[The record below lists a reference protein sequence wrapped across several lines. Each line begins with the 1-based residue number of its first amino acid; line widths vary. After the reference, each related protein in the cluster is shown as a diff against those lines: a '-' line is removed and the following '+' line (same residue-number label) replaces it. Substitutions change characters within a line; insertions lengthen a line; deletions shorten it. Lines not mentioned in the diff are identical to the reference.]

1 MTINMKANLIGVFFG
16 LLIIGSALGYIYSEE
31 ISKLKYEI
39 IVLSIELDCPNVN
52 IKYYLE
58 DDKITLREYDLFKRD
73 CNNAEINKIKDK
85 LKELVDVNK

>member
-1 MTINMKANLIGVFFG
+1 KANLIGVFFG
-16 LLIIGSALGYIYSEE
+16 LLVIGSVLGYIYSEE

-39 IVLSIELDCPNVN
+39 IVLSMELDCPNVN

-85 LKELVDVNK
+85 LR